1 MVLSEKLRRY
11 SSYVTGAALLIIV
24 VIFAA
29 WFLSPSDKQPEHKKV
44 VHQVTLITPPP
55 PPPSLPPEDQ
65 PEVPKEKE
73 QVIDKLDETM
83 PDEDKGPDTSNE
95 LGLDADGSAGGDG
108 FGLVARKGGRGVIGG
123 GYGALVV
130 QEINTLL
137 TDDDQLRHKAYTLV
151 LSIWIS
157 PTGTIE
163 KYKIDRQAG
172 DEKVIAM
179 VTSAL
184 TKMGAVSEGPPLE
197 IPQPIRI
204 RIKSRI

>member
-44 VHQVTLITPPP
+44 VHQVTLITLPPP
-55 PPPSLPPEDQ
+55 PPPPPPEDQ

-73 QVIDKLDETM
+73 QVIDKPDEAM
-83 PDEDKGPDTSNE
+83 PDEDKGPDAGNE

-108 FGLVARKGGRGVIGG
+108 FGLVARKGGRGVVGG

-130 QEINTLL
+130 QEINALL

-184 TKMGAVSEGPPLE
+184 TKMGSVSEGPPLE